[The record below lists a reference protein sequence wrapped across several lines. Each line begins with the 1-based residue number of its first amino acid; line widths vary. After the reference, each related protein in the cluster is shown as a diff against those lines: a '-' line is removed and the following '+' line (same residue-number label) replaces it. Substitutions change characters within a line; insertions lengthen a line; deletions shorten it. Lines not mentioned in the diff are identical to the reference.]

1 MNPVLDST
9 IIVNHNA
16 AQLLRGHLDS
26 VLACPKFCIVLAY
39 HHGESFIKAQL
50 ESINFSSPLCGHILV
65 GVDNCATPPLAT
77 PPGCALGIKVLDAP
91 SRGPAGN
98 FYALL
103 ADAAGSDYY
112 AFCDQDDLW
121 LPHKIDRAYSALSKL
136 PASQPALYCSSTL
149 LIDEKD
155 RVIGR
160 SRHMPHP
167 ARFANALVQCIAGGN
182 TMVFNA
188 AAREAFLAA
197 GSDMP
202 PAAHDWRMYLTTCA
216 CGGTVIYDPE
226 PSVLY
231 RQHGANVMGENR
243 SMRARWRRLRALLD
257 GQFARCISSHLLAL
271 DRIGKRMPTE
281 AVTQLAQFRAIRLE
295 SNPLLR
301 VVLLWRSGIYRQTA
315 LDQTALYLAAL
326 FNKL

>member
-1 MNPVLDST
+1 MS
-9 IIVNHNA
+9 I
-16 AQLLRGHLDS
+16 
-26 VLACPKFCIVLAY
+26 PKLCILLAY

-50 ESINFSSPLCGHILV
+50 GSIKFSSPLHCHILV
-65 GVDNCATPPLAT
+65 SVDACEVPPLAP
-77 PPGCALGIKVLDAP
+77 PPGCTLGIKVLDAP
-91 SRGPAGN
+91 SSGPAGN

-103 ADAAGSDYY
+103 ADAAESDYY

-121 LPHKIDRAYSALSKL
+121 LPHKLDRACDALGKI

-149 LIDEKD
+149 LIDEND

-160 SRHMPHP
+160 SRPMPHP

-188 AAREAFLAA
+188 AARDAFLVA
-197 GSDMP
+197 GPEMP
-202 PAAHDWRMYLTTCA
+202 PATHDWRMYLTTCA

-243 SMRARWRRLRALLD
+243 SMRARWRRLRVLLN
-257 GQFARCISSHLLAL
+257 GQFARWISSHLLAL
-271 DRIGKRMPTE
+271 DRIADRMPTE
-281 AVTQLAQFRAIRLE
+281 TAAQVSQFRAIRRE
-295 SNPLLR
+295 TNPMLR
-301 VVLLWRSGIYRQTA
+301 VVLLWRLGIYRQSA
-315 LDQTALYLAAL
+315 LDQTALYAAAL